1 MARDEVS
8 QNREGSMRARG
19 GVYVV
24 GIAGGTGSG
33 KTTLAREIMAGLGE
47 GRAALIS
54 HDAYYRDFGR
64 LPLEERSR
72 TNFDHPDSLETS
84 LLVAHIDALR
94 RGETVEVPAYDF
106 GAHTRRKDAGVKV
119 APRPVVIVEGILI
132 FADEALRGRMDLKIF
147 VEADADL
154 RFGRRI
160 ERDIRERGR
169 SLTSVMEQYMKT
181 VRPMHE
187 RFVEPSRRHADVILK
202 GEGDNRAAVSLIVAH
217 LNACVS
223 HSP

>member
-1 MARDEVS
+1 MKII
-8 QNREGSMRARG
+8 M
-19 GVYVV
+19 V
-24 GIAGGTGSG
+24 GYGRVGTQV
-33 KTTLAREIMAGLGE
+33 L
-47 GRAALIS
+47 
-54 HDAYYRDFGR
+54 R
-64 LPLEERSR
+64 LLSTKDHSIVIVDKSEATLEEK
-72 TNFDHPDSLETS
+72 T
-84 LLVAHIDALR
+84 A
-94 RGETVEVPAYDF
+94 
-106 GAHTRRKDAGVKV
+106 KDAGVKV